1 MFPQTIHF
9 YSCILLSLHV
19 LDMHIIGILTPLSR
33 FSIIPGIMTNNDKI
47 QFTSSGLAE
56 LKAEL
61 DELTNVK
68 RPAAIDRVARARDFG
83 DLSEN
88 AEYHAAREEL
98 SFLEGR
104 IDELEE
110 LLKKAIVVKNTNG
123 SNEVGVGCKVTV
135 ALNGAEHTYEV
146 VGEWEAD
153 PIKKKISH
161 TSPLG
166 RALMGK
172 KKGEDVEFEAPA
184 GKVIYKVK
192 KIH

>member
-1 MFPQTIHF
+1 MI
-9 YSCILLSLHV
+9 
-19 LDMHIIGILTPLSR
+19 
-33 FSIIPGIMTNNDKI
+33 NDNKI
-47 QFTSSGLAE
+47 QFTKSGLEE

-61 DELTNVK
+61 AELTDVK
-68 RPAAIDRVARARDFG
+68 LPAAIDRVARARDFG

-88 AEYHAAREEL
+88 AEYHAAKEEL

-104 IDELEE
+104 VEELENIF
-110 LLKKAIVVKNTNG
+110 KKAEVVENG
-123 SNEVGVGCKVTV
+123 NSDKVGVGCKVTV
-135 ALNGAEHTYEV
+135 ESDGQEHIFEV

-166 RALMGK
+166 QALIGK
-172 KKGEDVEFEAPA
+172 KKGDDVEFEAPA

-192 KIH
+192 KVH